1 MTDRRV
7 KIGDSYS
14 TWKGVRRGIPQ
25 GSVVGPMLFN
35 IFIND
40 PFYHV
45 TRTKPNVY
53 ADDPQ
58 IYDSDVESS

>member
-40 PFYHV
+40 PFCHV